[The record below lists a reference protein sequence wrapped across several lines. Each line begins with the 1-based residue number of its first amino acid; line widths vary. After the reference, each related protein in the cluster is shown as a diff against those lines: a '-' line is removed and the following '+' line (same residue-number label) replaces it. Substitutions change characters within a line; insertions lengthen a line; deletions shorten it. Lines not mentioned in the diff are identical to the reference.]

1 MKQHTSS
8 DKLIVNHIVDKMALM
23 GVRHVV
29 VSPGSR
35 NAPLIV
41 AFAGNKAFKCY
52 SIIDERSASYYALG
66 MARQLRQPV
75 AMICTSGTAVLNYA
89 PALAEAYY
97 QEVPLIAITADR
109 PSEWIDHEDG
119 QTIRQNGIFSNYI
132 KLSCSLP
139 DESDADAVTHSASL
153 LDGFADD
160 FQKFPLGP
168 AHINVPLDNPLYGQ
182 TEVDDSPLRDFCPT
196 MPRCDTFDNV
206 PAIWNDAEKIMVVV
220 GINLPDKHLDNLL
233 LQLAEQKNC
242 VVVAPPTSNIDSCTV
257 GTPESVIAWMPKEK
271 EADFRPDL
279 LITLGNAI
287 ISKELKMFLR
297 RNKPQRHIDVDLNPM
312 PVDTYRCL
320 TDKIIADSH
329 KFVEFLLNNCDAKTC
344 AYRQLWSLAY
354 ADAQMRHS
362 QYVANLPWCD
372 FRAHNFIYEKLKQ
385 SAEKVILHISNSTP
399 IRYAELYSK
408 LPNADYYS
416 NRGTSGIDGCLSTAG
431 GASLATD
438 NLTLAITGDVGFFY
452 DSNCFYNR
460 HLRKNFKIV
469 LMNNGGG
476 NIFSVL
482 NYIKD
487 TTCAEYFTTPLNFSA
502 QGICQAFGVQH
513 FKAGSA
519 DELDIQWQKFIEA
532 EKCAL
537 LEIDTHSVDNAEMV
551 RKYLGK

>member
-1 MKQHTSS
+1 MQHISS
-8 DKLIVNHIVDKMALM
+8 DKPIVNQIVDKMALM

-41 AFAGNKAFKCY
+41 AFTGNKAFTCH

-66 MARQLRQPV
+66 MARQLCQPV

-89 PALAEAYY
+89 PAIAEAYY

-109 PSEWIDHEDG
+109 PSEWIDQEDG
-119 QTIRQNGIFSNYI
+119 QTIHQNGIFGNYI

-139 DESDADAVTHSASL
+139 DESDADAVEQSAKL

-160 FQKFPLGP
+160 FSRYPLGP
-168 AHINVPLDNPLYGQ
+168 AQINVPLDNPLYGQ
-182 TEVDDSPLRDFCPT
+182 MNVDDSPLRDFSPK
-196 MPRCDTFDNV
+196 MPRFDDFSKV

-257 GTPESVIAWMPKEK
+257 GTPENVIAWLPKDREN
-271 EADFRPDL
+271 EFRPDL
-279 LITLGNAI
+279 LITLGNAV

-320 TDKIIADSH
+320 TDKIVADAHS
-329 KFVEFLLNNCDAKTC
+329 FVEFLINNCNAKTC
-344 AYRQLWSLAY
+344 DYKQLWSLAY
-354 ADAQMRHS
+354 ADAQKCHS
-362 QYVANLPWCD
+362 QFVGELPWCD
-372 FRAHNFIYEKLKQ
+372 FYAHNFIYGKLMQ
-385 SAEKVILHISNSTP
+385 SAEKVVLHISNSTP

-408 LPNADYYS
+408 LPNAGYYS

-431 GASLATD
+431 GASLVTD
-438 NLTLAITGDVGFFY
+438 RLTLAITGDVGFFY
-452 DSNCFYNR
+452 DSNCFYNS
-460 HLRKNFKIV
+460 HLRKNFKVV
-469 LMNNGGG
+469 LFSNGSG

-487 TTCAEYFTTPLNFSA
+487 TNCAEYFTTPLNFSA
-502 QGICQAFGVQH
+502 QGICQAFGINH
-513 FKAGSA
+513 YKASGKEDLA
-519 DELDIQWQKFIEA
+519 LRWPEFIGDSH
-532 EKCAL
+532 CAL
-537 LEIDTHSVDNAEMV
+537 LEIDTRNVDNAEFV

>member
-1 MKQHTSS
+1 MSSHISS
-8 DKLIVNHIVDKMALM
+8 DKQIVNLIVERLLQA

-35 NAPLIV
+35 NAPLII
-41 AFAGNKAFKCY
+41 AFTGNPQFRCF

-66 MARQLRQPV
+66 MAKQLRQPV

-119 QTIRQNGIFSNYI
+119 QTIHQAGIYANYI

-139 DESDADAVTHSASL
+139 DESADGSL
-153 LDGFADD
+153 AQSEKMLANFVDSFA
-160 FQKFPLGP
+160 KFPLGP

-220 GINLPDKHLDNLL
+220 GINLPDRHLDNLL
-233 LQLAEQKNC
+233 SQLAEQKNC

-297 RNKPQRHIDVDLNPM
+297 RNKPQRHIDIDLNPM

-329 KFVEFLLNNCDAKTC
+329 KFVEFLINNCEAKTC
-344 AYRQLWSLAY
+344 VFKQLWSLAY

-399 IRYAELYSK
+399 IRYAELYGK

>member
-89 PALAEAYY
+89 PAIAEAYY

-119 QTIRQNGIFSNYI
+119 QTIRQNNIFSNYI
-132 KLSCSLP
+132 RLSCSLP
-139 DESDADAVTHSASL
+139 DESADGSQAQSEKMLANFVDS
-153 LDGFADD
+153 FA
-160 FQKFPLGP
+160 KFPLGP

-196 MPRCDTFDNV
+196 MPRCDTFDKV

-220 GINLPDKHLDNLL
+220 GINLPDRHLDNLL
-233 LQLAEQKNC
+233 SQLAEQKNC

-257 GTPESVIAWMPKEK
+257 GTPENVIAWMPKGK
-271 EADFRPDL
+271 ESDYRPDL

-297 RNKPQRHIDVDLNPM
+297 RNKPQRHIDIDLNPM

-329 KFVEFLLNNCDAKTC
+329 KFVEFLINNCEAKTC
-344 AYRQLWSLAY
+344 AFKQLWSLAY

-431 GASLATD
+431 GASLVTD
-438 NLTLAITGDVGFFY
+438 STVLAITGDVGFFY
-452 DSNCFYNR
+452 DSNCFYNSL
-460 HLRKNFKIV
+460 LRKNLKVV
-469 LMNNGGG
+469 LFSNGSG

-487 TTCAEYFTTPLNFSA
+487 TNCAEYFTTPLNFSA
-502 QGICQAFGVQH
+502 EGICNAYGVNH
-513 FKAGSA
+513 YKASGKE
-519 DELDIQWQKFIEA
+519 DLTIKWTEFIGDSH
-532 EKCAL
+532 CAL
-537 LEIDTHSVDNAEMV
+537 LEIDTRNIDNADFV